1 MSGSWGSTMAE
12 AAASSR
18 RWLFGPWPDLLFGC
32 GFLYLA
38 VVLAFVLWGPELRA
52 EQAATTFPLLI
63 LAASLP
69 HYGATLL
76 RVYERRD
83 DRRLY
88 QGVALWGSLVL
99 LAGFVAALF
108 VPLLGS
114 LLATLYLTW
123 SPWHYSRQNYGI
135 GLMFLRRRGVAP
147 DDAAKRWLHRSFL
160 FSTALVFLAMNTGSR
175 GPDGITPQGADIH
188 FLSLGIPGQVTGPIA
203 LGVAAAYLLASGI
216 AFVRL
221 RARAE
226 RLADLGPMAAI
237 ALVQALW
244 FSIPLGLPLLGV
256 RLAVDPLRPDLRGY
270 YFTWIAVGHAV
281 QYLWITAY
289 YARAS
294 TGFAGYGA
302 WFGKTLVAGTAAWVV
317 PVVLFAPAVR
327 GSLSFDSGLELLVA
341 SMVNLHHFVL
351 DGAIWKLRAAPVARI
366 LVDHERDT
374 APAAAA
380 VARLWPRR
388 LLWGTLAL
396 ALGVR
401 VFWIYNQEVV
411 FRKAIAR
418 GDYAAAS
425 AVWDRLAWLGYEDST
440 GRLQVALALEQKH
453 PAQAAEEYRRSA
465 ELRPSVAAL
474 AGLAISL
481 TRIGRVADA
490 REAYDR
496 ALALAP
502 DDPILLSG
510 AGTVALRLGDVARAK
525 ALLARADQLRPGD
538 AGTLAALRA
547 AAAIERS
554 AAVAY

>member
-1 MSGSWGSTMAE
+1 MAE
-12 AAASSR
+12 TAASPR

-32 GFLYLA
+32 GFLYVA
-38 VVLAFVLWGPELRA
+38 VVLAFVLWGPTLRA

-88 QGVALWGSLVL
+88 RGVALWGSLLL

-108 VPLLGS
+108 EPLLGS

-135 GLMFLRRRGVAP
+135 GLMFLRRRGVDP
-147 DDAAKRWLHRSFL
+147 GDAAKRWLHRSFL
-160 FSTALVFLAMNTGSR
+160 FSTALVALSMNSGAR

-188 FLSLGIPGQVTGPIA
+188 FLSLGIPFQVAGPLA
-203 LGVAAAYLLASGI
+203 LALAAAYLVASGI
-216 AFVRL
+216 AFWRL
-221 RARAE
+221 RARSA
-226 RLADLGPMAAI
+226 RLADLGPLGAI
-237 ALVQALW
+237 VLVQALW

-351 DGAIWKLRAAPVARI
+351 DGAIWKLRAAPVARV
-366 LVDHERDT
+366 LVDDQRDA
-374 APAAAA
+374 APVAAL
-380 VARLWPRR
+380 ARAWPRR

-396 ALGVR
+396 AVGIR
-401 VFWIYNQEVV
+401 VFWIWNHEVV
-411 FRKAIAR
+411 FRNAVAR
-418 GDYAAAS
+418 KDWASAS
-425 AVWDRLAWLGYEDST
+425 AVWDRLGWLGYEDST
-440 GRLQVALALEQKH
+440 GRLQVALALERDD
-453 PAQAAEEYRRSA
+453 PVSAAEEYRRSA

-481 TRIGRVADA
+481 SRLGRLPDA
-490 REAYDR
+490 RDAYDR

-510 AGTVALRLGDVARAK
+510 AGTVALQLGDLPRAK
-525 ALLARADQLRPGD
+525 TLLARADQIRPGD

-547 AAAIERS
+547 AKAIERTTV
-554 AAVAY
+554 VAY

>member
-1 MSGSWGSTMAE
+1 MAE
-12 AAASSR
+12 TAASSR

-32 GFLYLA
+32 GFLYVA
-38 VVLAFVLWGPELRA
+38 VVLAFVLWGPTLRA
-52 EQAATTFPLLI
+52 EQATTTFPLLI

-88 QGVALWGSLVL
+88 QGVALWGSLLL

-108 VPLLGS
+108 EPFLGS

-135 GLMFLRRRGVAP
+135 GLMFLRRRGVDP
-147 DDAAKRWLHRSFL
+147 GDVAKRWLHRSFL
-160 FSTALVFLAMNTGSR
+160 FSTALVFLSMNTGAR

-188 FLSLGIPGQVTGPIA
+188 FLSLGLPLQVAGPIA
-203 LGVAAAYLLASGI
+203 LGLAAAYLLSSGI
-216 AFVRL
+216 AFWRL
-221 RARAE
+221 RARSE
-226 RLADLGPMAAI
+226 RLSDLGPMAAI
-237 ALVQALW
+237 VLVQALW

-302 WFGKTLVAGTAAWVV
+302 WFSKTLIAGNAVWVV

-351 DGAIWKLRAAPVARI
+351 DGAIWKLRDGRVASLLLRQP
-366 LVDHERDT
+366 DEPGPRT
-374 APAAAA
+374 EAAAG
-380 VARLWPRR
+380 RR
-388 LLWGTLAL
+388 RRGL
-396 ALGVR
+396 ALG
-401 VFWIYNQEVV
+401 WVV
-411 FRKAIAR
+411 GLASLLVALVSAWEGFAGNRAFDRADFERAERSLAR
-418 GDYAAAS
+418 L
-425 AVWDRLAWLGYEDST
+425 VWLGQDSPKIRVSLAEHARRFET
-440 GRLQVALALEQKH
+440 LEAAREQLERSLALWPTAEAWSALGRWYEESGRPDEAQRAYEQ
-453 PAQAAEEYRRSA
+453 A
-465 ELRPSVAAL
+465 LR
-474 AGLAISL
+474 
-481 TRIGRVADA
+481 
-490 REAYDR
+490 
-496 ALALAP
+496 LAP
-502 DDPILLSG
+502 DDP
-510 AGTVALRLGDVARAK
+510 
-525 ALLARADQLRPGD
+525 
-538 AGTLAALRA
+538 ALRA
-547 AAAIERS
+547 RLGREGFSTGGYGPRGADAPR
-554 AAVAY
+554 